1 MISLIQAGINIFGF
15 SVDPALFAF
24 ALIFI
29 IFGTLN
35 YLDFKRL
42 D

>member
-1 MISLIQAGINIFGF
+1 MFSVIQAGINVLGV

-24 ALIFI
+24 ILVFVL
-29 IFGTLN
+29 FGLLN
-35 YLDFKRL
+35 YLDFKRF

>member
-1 MISLIQAGINIFGF
+1 MFSFVQAGIKVFGF

-24 ALIFI
+24 ALVTI

-35 YLDFKRL
+35 FLDYKRF

>member
-1 MISLIQAGINIFGF
+1 MISFIQAGINVLGF

-24 ALIFI
+24 ALVFI

-35 YLDFKRL
+35 YLDFKRF